1 MYFWE
6 KWNSRCISSD
16 YPREYTHM
24 TFQWRLY
31 YMSFLWKFSFHFPK
45 FQPLAKHLLLSE
57 RWFSIFIVQN
67 FYSDFSLFKFNSF
80 PNSLSLFYVEKNF
93 LIFRQLITHEKYN
106 ILINYEATIRKQNL
120 VKQKVS
126 CSWKNLQ
133 MLRSLV
139 KTQFRN
145 WKTLKFVHVQL
156 FYSCS
161 WYWLFI

>member
-1 MYFWE
+1 M
-6 KWNSRCISSD
+6 KII
-16 YPREYTHM
+16 
-24 TFQWRLY
+24 LY
-31 YMSFLWKFSFHFPK
+31 ELSVKIQFS
-45 FQPLAKHLLLSE
+45 LSE
-57 RWFSIFIVQN
+57 ISTFGEAFVTTWKMIFNIYCTEFLFWFLT
-67 FYSDFSLFKFNSF
+67 FSHFKFNSF

-139 KTQFRN
+139 KAQFRN